1 MTRIVQHRR
10 GTTSGLASIL
20 GAPGEL
26 FVDTSLVTVV
36 VHDGVT
42 TGGVT
47 LARNADLTTINSTVN
62 TVSSNLNTLSSN
74 TWRNATTSI
83 LGLVKADGTGILIN
97 AGTISIG
104 RYNTRATSLGT
115 SVSSVTPDLSLY
127 EQYSVSSQAATL
139 TINAPIGTP
148 VDGQK
153 LLFRII
159 DNGGSQT
166 LSWNSSYVA
175 VGAVIPT
182 ATTAGKMTYVGCIY
196 NLTNLRWDVIAVATQ
211 V

>member
-10 GTTSGLASIL
+10 GTTSGLATIL

-42 TGGVT
+42 TGGTT
-47 LARNADLTTINSTVN
+47 LARNADIS
-62 TVSSNLNTLSSN
+62 TLSSN
-74 TWRNATTSI
+74 TWRTATTST
-83 LGLVKADGTGILIN
+83 LGLIKADGTGILVN
-97 AGTISIG
+97 AGIISIG

-115 SVSSVTPDLSLY
+115 SVSSVTPDLSQY
-127 EQYSVSSQAATL
+127 EQYSVSSQSATL

-159 DNGGSQT
+159 DNGSSQT

-182 ATTAGKMTYVGCIY
+182 TTTAGKMTYVGCIY
-196 NLTNLRWDVIAVATQ
+196 NSTNLRWDVIAVATQ